1 MKKALSITVMLFIAF
16 NSFAQIESKGKVEIY
31 PLNLASAD
39 SLAGLQI
46 ENLVLS
52 EILGLNDEELEK
64 LENPVLREGISLFGR
79 AFFYDD
85 TLYPEVI
92 KNFTE
97 LINNKELSQNKLALR
112 VGHIL
117 RGLSKNQLKDYRGA
131 ILDFNKVIALTNE
144 KAVGANLVGGLKM
157 LAATYSYRGQSK
169 RNLNHSFKEV
179 MLDHNKSIR
188 LNPNDGLNY
197 FRSAISRQKFNQ
209 LEDACLDFSIAGEL
223 GVIEAYEVIK
233 FYCD

>member
-1 MKKALSITVMLFIAF
+1 MKKALSIAVVLFIAF
-16 NSFAQIESKGKVEIY
+16 NSFAQIESKEKVEIY

-79 AFFYDD
+79 AFVYDD

-112 VGHIL
+112 VGYIL

-131 ILDFNKVIALTNE
+131 ILDFNKVISLTNE

-197 FRSAISRQKFNQ
+197 FRSAISRQKFKQ
-209 LEDACLDFSIAGEL
+209 KEEACLDFSIAGQL
-223 GVIEAYEVIK
+223 GVIEAYEIIK
-233 FYCD
+233 FYCN

>member
-16 NSFAQIESKGKVEIY
+16 NSIAQIPSKGKVEIY

-39 SLAGLQI
+39 SLVGFQI
-46 ENLVLS
+46 EHLVVS
-52 EILGLNDEELEK
+52 EILGLNYEELEK
-64 LENPVLREGISLFGR
+64 LENPVLREGITLFGR
-79 AFFYDD
+79 AFVYDD

-92 KNFTE
+92 KNFTY

-112 VGHIL
+112 VGYIL
-117 RGLSKNQLKDYRGA
+117 RGLSKNQLKDYGGA
-131 ILDFNKVIALTNE
+131 ILDFNKVISLTNE
-144 KAVGANLVGGLKM
+144 KEVGANLIGGLKM

-169 RNLNHSFKEV
+169 RNLNHSFQEV

-197 FRSAISRQKFNQ
+197 FRSAISRHKFNQ
-209 LEDACLDFSIAGEL
+209 LEEACLDFSIAGEL